1 MTDRAPIP
9 HIVLMDGTLA
19 TLGGPRSSHI
29 ATIRRLVRKAGPV
42 RVHYARGVHWDSWG
56 GVRAVITGQ
65 GIEDRIAEAYGW
77 LASSWRPG
85 DPIFVFGYSRGAFTA
100 RSLAGMIGRVGLLQ
114 PRHATQRNIRLA
126 WRLYQRETTGA
137 VLAGF
142 MRRCH
147 DHVPIDMLGVF
158 DTVAALGLRL
168 PVMWMLTEGRHR
180 FHDHHLGGHV
190 RFGAQAL
197 ALDETRA
204 VFQPIL
210 WDRAEAA
217 RLEQRWFRGCHP
229 DIGGQLNGR
238 EVSRPLAN
246 IPLVWMLGLAEA
258 RGLPLP
264 AGWRGLF
271 PCDATAPSVGNWTG
285 WGRAFL
291 LRAPRTVGT
300 AGDSLHDSVPLPY
313 RGPALM
319 AGAARRGF
327 ARGIRGRRGGGAPTV
342 PDPPDQAACSA
353 AATPSAAQTSA
364 VSSGRFSV

>member
-238 EVSRPLAN
+238 RGVAAAGQHPAGLDARPGRGARPAAASGLARTVSLRCDGAVGGQLDGMGPGLPAPRAAHGRHRGRQPARLGAAALSRPGADGRR
-246 IPLVWMLGLAEA
+246 VA
-258 RGLPLP
+258 
-264 AGWRGLF
+264 AGI
-271 PCDATAPSVGNWTG
+271 C
-285 WGRAFL
+285 
-291 LRAPRTVGT
+291 
-300 AGDSLHDSVPLPY
+300 AGDQ
-313 RGPALM
+313 G
-319 AGAARRGF
+319 
-327 ARGIRGRRGGGAPTV
+327 
-342 PDPPDQAACSA
+342 
-353 AATPSAAQTSA
+353 
-364 VSSGRFSV
+364 